1 MGDKPNA
8 PERHEFSERLGRRVA
23 LLVVSLFSGR
33 RAIGGSDIHLPS
45 KRWPCLSA
53 RALPAHGMRRAI
65 LPLARLYQL
74 RLRQP
79 MTIPHQNP
87 HRPVR
92 NIPVRKILVVGQ
104 IYRYTFDVAVAMPMR
119 AVVIDG
125 DVEGF
130 THEQLAAMRG
140 LNLPSKKLLELHGE
154 GLLPEWLLM

>member
-1 MGDKPNA
+1 
-8 PERHEFSERLGRRVA
+8 
-23 LLVVSLFSGR
+23 
-33 RAIGGSDIHLPS
+33 
-45 KRWPCLSA
+45 
-53 RALPAHGMRRAI
+53 MRRAI
-65 LPLARLYQL
+65 LHLARLYQL

-79 MTIPHQNP
+79 LTIPHQNP

-92 NIPVRKILVVGQ
+92 KILEVGQ
-104 IYRYTFDVAVAMPMR
+104 IYRYTFDVDVAMPMR

-140 LNLPSKKLLELHGE
+140 LNLPSKNLLELHGD

>member
-1 MGDKPNA
+1 
-8 PERHEFSERLGRRVA
+8 
-23 LLVVSLFSGR
+23 
-33 RAIGGSDIHLPS
+33 
-45 KRWPCLSA
+45 
-53 RALPAHGMRRAI
+53 MRRAI
-65 LPLARLYQL
+65 LHLARLYQL

-79 MTIPHQNP
+79 LTIPHQNP

-92 NIPVRKILVVGQ
+92 KILEVGQ

-130 THEQLAAMRG
+130 THEQLAAMSG
-140 LNLPSKKLLELHGE
+140 LNLPSKNLLELHGD

>member
-1 MGDKPNA
+1 
-8 PERHEFSERLGRRVA
+8 
-23 LLVVSLFSGR
+23 
-33 RAIGGSDIHLPS
+33 
-45 KRWPCLSA
+45 
-53 RALPAHGMRRAI
+53 MRRAI
-65 LPLARLYQL
+65 LHLARLYQL

-79 MTIPHQNP
+79 LTIPHQNP

-92 NIPVRKILVVGQ
+92 KILEVGQ

-140 LNLPSKKLLELHGE
+140 LNLPSKNLLELHGD

>member
-1 MGDKPNA
+1 M
-8 PERHEFSERLGRRVA
+8 
-23 LLVVSLFSGR
+23 
-33 RAIGGSDIHLPS
+33 
-45 KRWPCLSA
+45 
-53 RALPAHGMRRAI
+53 
-65 LPLARLYQL
+65 PLARLYQL

-79 MTIPHQNP
+79 LTIPHQNP

-92 NIPVRKILVVGQ
+92 KIPVRKILVVGQ

-140 LNLPSKKLLELHGE
+140 LNLPSKNLLELHGE
-154 GLLPEWLLM
+154 LLPEWLFDVVPGSGRELCPEKRPRGCLGEWRHYIAVGTFTASAR

>member
-1 MGDKPNA
+1 
-8 PERHEFSERLGRRVA
+8 
-23 LLVVSLFSGR
+23 
-33 RAIGGSDIHLPS
+33 
-45 KRWPCLSA
+45 
-53 RALPAHGMRRAI
+53 MRRAI
-65 LPLARLYQL
+65 LHLARLYQF

-79 MTIPHQNP
+79 LTIPHQNP

-92 NIPVRKILVVGQ
+92 KILEVGQ
-104 IYRYTFDVAVAMPMR
+104 IYRYTFDVAVAMPLR

-140 LNLPSKKLLELHGE
+140 LNLPSKNLLELHGD

>member
-1 MGDKPNA
+1 
-8 PERHEFSERLGRRVA
+8 
-23 LLVVSLFSGR
+23 
-33 RAIGGSDIHLPS
+33 
-45 KRWPCLSA
+45 
-53 RALPAHGMRRAI
+53 MRRAI
-65 LPLARLYQL
+65 LHLARLYQL

-79 MTIPHQNP
+79 LTIPHQNP

-92 NIPVRKILVVGQ
+92 KILEVGQ
-104 IYRYTFDVAVAMPMR
+104 IYRYTFDVAVAMPLR

-140 LNLPSKKLLELHGE
+140 LNLPSKNLLELHGD

>member
-1 MGDKPNA
+1 M
-8 PERHEFSERLGRRVA
+8 
-23 LLVVSLFSGR
+23 
-33 RAIGGSDIHLPS
+33 
-45 KRWPCLSA
+45 
-53 RALPAHGMRRAI
+53 
-65 LPLARLYQL
+65 PLARLYQL

-79 MTIPHQNP
+79 LTISHQNP

-92 NIPVRKILVVGQ
+92 KYSESIEILVVGQ

-140 LNLPSKKLLELHGE
+140 LNLPSKNLLELHGMDFYQN
-154 GLLPEWLLM
+154 GC

>member
-1 MGDKPNA
+1 
-8 PERHEFSERLGRRVA
+8 
-23 LLVVSLFSGR
+23 
-33 RAIGGSDIHLPS
+33 
-45 KRWPCLSA
+45 
-53 RALPAHGMRRAI
+53 

-79 MTIPHQNP
+79 LTIPHQNP

-92 NIPVRKILVVGQ
+92 KILVRKILVVGQ

-130 THEQLAAMRG
+130 THE
-140 LNLPSKKLLELHGE
+140 LPRRDAWPQSSVEKPCSPELR
-154 GLLPEWLLM
+154 

>member
-1 MGDKPNA
+1 M
-8 PERHEFSERLGRRVA
+8 H
-23 LLVVSLFSGR
+23 
-33 RAIGGSDIHLPS
+33 
-45 KRWPCLSA
+45 
-53 RALPAHGMRRAI
+53 
-65 LPLARLYQL
+65 LARLYQH

-79 MTIPHQNP
+79 LTIPHQNP

-92 NIPVRKILVVGQ
+92 KILVRKILVVGQ

-119 AVVIDG
+119 AVVVIDG

-140 LNLPSKKLLELHGE
+140 LNLPSKNLLELHGD